1 MNKRLRVSSLLLNG
15 TAGSLRQETNIGTGT
30 QFSIGIVLETTERRN
45 LEVLSF
51 KMVGK
56 IFSFQRSNATA

>member
-15 TAGSLRQETNIGTGT
+15 TAGSLLQETNIGTGT

-56 IFSFQRSNATA
+56 ILGFQRSNATV